1 MKLLWGQAATI
12 LRERS
17 LASIG
22 RKNVGWLLG
31 AIALT
36 LVIAACGGGTPEAE
50 PQPEP
55 EPQVADTRD
64 AAADSAARAAEAKR
78 RAEAEEARRR
88 EAERDRVV
96 TIATERVFFDF
107 DKSNIRADAE
117 PVLQRK
123 VSVLREYPDITIR
136 IEGNC
141 DDRGSV
147 EYNLALG
154 QRRAEAVRRYLISYG
169 LDTSRF
175 TVISYGEERPLDR
188 AQNEEAWAQNRRDDF
203 VITNYGRLGAGD

>member
-1 MKLLWGQAATI
+1 M
-12 LRERS
+12 
-17 LASIG
+17 ASIG

-50 PQPEP
+50 PEP

-188 AQNEEAWAQNRRDDF
+188 AQDEKAWAQNRRDDF

>member
-1 MKLLWGQAATI
+1 M
-12 LRERS
+12 
-17 LASIG
+17 ASIG